1 MQGLFMT
8 ELTHLPIA
16 KVALDVPLHRL
27 FDYIVPT
34 EGPIPQEGMRV
45 RVSFGA
51 HTKIGFIAGC
61 SAQSDVPAHKL
72 KPLMAILDEI
82 PCISAD
88 ILRLCCWAAN
98 YYHAPLGAVLAGALP
113 ARLRQGHA
121 LPEIKSDGVINTI
134 QPLLGVGHELN
145 HEQKVAVDHIV
156 AALGQFR
163 TFALDGITGSGK
175 TEVYLQA
182 IAIALQQDLQ
192 VLVLVPEI
200 GLTPQMIARFTDRFA
215 VPIVLLHSRLTEKQR
230 LAHWLLAAEGSAH
243 IVIGTRSSVWAV
255 MPRLGLIIV
264 DESHDGSYKQQDGVH
279 YSARDVAV
287 QRAYQNN
294 IPVVLGS
301 ATHSL
306 DTLYNVSEDRFTALF
321 LHERAGKA
329 KLGCFKVLDI
339 RNERLQEGIC
349 TRLIKEIAKRMEKGE
364 QSLLFLNRRGF
375 SPILI
380 CHHCAWV
387 APCPHCDSY
396 MTLHL
401 SPERLH
407 CHHCNTVQNKPRVC
421 LSCNSDVLMPVG
433 LGTER
438 IEAVLKKAFPTTE
451 ILRIDKDTTRKKGS
465 MEAYLQAIHDERYLI
480 LIGTQMLAKGH
491 HFSNVTLV
499 GIIDADS
506 GLFSSEFRAT
516 EHLAQLI
523 VQVAGRAGR
532 AEKSGEIWIQTR
544 NPEHPLLTT
553 LLEKGYHAFA
563 EGVLADRKQ
572 AQLPPYTYMAIIRV
586 QGSKAEPLQ
595 AILTAAKQRIAT
607 EHSSTVRCL
616 GPAPSPMEKRDKV
629 YHYQLLLWSYQR
641 AHLHEALAQLTQFF
655 STAKSA
661 RTLRWSV
668 DVDPYDTF

>member
-1 MQGLFMT
+1 MT
-8 ELTHLPIA
+8 ELTYPPIA
-16 KVALDVPLHRL
+16 KVALDVPLRSL
-27 FDYIVPT
+27 FDYIVTT
-34 EGPIPQEGMRV
+34 EGPVPQEGMRV
-45 RVSFGA
+45 RVSFGERV
-51 HTKIGFIAGC
+51 KIGFIAAC
-61 SAQSDVPAHKL
+61 SEQSDVPAHKL
-72 KPLMAILDEI
+72 KPLIAILDET
-82 PCISAD
+82 PCIPAD
-88 ILRLCCWAAN
+88 ILRLCRWAAD

-113 ARLRQGHA
+113 TRLRQGHPMPETKTDTA
-121 LPEIKSDGVINTI
+121 LAEIESVR
-134 QPLLGVGHELN
+134 QQGHDLN
-145 HEQKVAVDHIV
+145 QEQQTAVEHIV
-156 AALGQFR
+156 AALGQFKA
-163 TFALDGITGSGK
+163 FVLDGITGSGK

-182 IAIALQQDLQ
+182 IAKALEQRLQ

-215 VPIVLLHSRLTEKQR
+215 APITLLHSRLTEKQR
-230 LAHWLLAAEGSAH
+230 LHNWLLAAEGKAQ

-264 DESHDGSYKQQDGVH
+264 DEAHDGSYKQQDGVH

-306 DTLYNVSEDRFTALF
+306 ETLYNVTENRFTALS
-321 LHERAGKA
+321 LRERAGA
-329 KLGCFKVLDI
+329 AQLGRFKVLDI
-339 RNERLQEGIC
+339 RNERLQEGLS
-349 TRLIKEIAKRMEKGE
+349 TRLIKEIAARMEKGE

-380 CHHCAWV
+380 CHHCGWV

-401 SPERLH
+401 SPQRLH
-407 CHHCNTVQNKPRVC
+407 CHHCNTVRDKPTQC
-421 LSCNSDVLMPVG
+421 LNCLGDVLMPVG

-438 IEAVLKKAFPTTE
+438 IEAVLKKAFPNTE
-451 ILRIDKDTTRKKGS
+451 VLRIDKDTTRKKGS
-465 MEAYLQAIHDERYLI
+465 MEAYLEAIHDERYLI

-499 GIIDADS
+499 AIIDADS

-516 EHLAQLI
+516 ENLAQLI

-544 NPEHPLLTT
+544 HPEHPLLTT
-553 LLEKGYHAFA
+553 LLAKGYPAFA
-563 EGVLADRKQ
+563 EGVLTERKE

-586 QGSKAEPLQ
+586 QGPKPAPLQ
-595 AILTAAKQRIAT
+595 ALLNAAKLSLSVENSEA
-607 EHSSTVRCL
+607 VRCL

-641 AHLHEALAQLTQFF
+641 AQLHQALAQLTHFL
-655 STAKSA
+655 STAKNA
-661 RTLRWSV
+661 RAVRWSV